1 MTGVKADNA
10 VSVGRIRATEK
21 RILSSMTGVS
31 KGSEQA
37 DTLALKSS
45 VRIESDNVQVH
56 PQLLF

>member
-37 DTLALKSS
+37 VSL
-45 VRIESDNVQVH
+45 
-56 PQLLF
+56 QLL